1 MTFTHTHRKT
11 GEHRHPQCTHAT
23 HHSWLWV
30 CCAPVY
36 RNACLF
42 HLPILRLFIHH
53 IVRSFSLPLSLVLF
67 FILSILFASL
77 PVQFKIWLVRMCAA
91 FHAIYCINLWWSW
104 FLSILYWAHFHIF
117 YEWNEILMILLFL
130 SFNFIFVIFG
140 ILHLEL
146 SLFQPLKFVRSVACV
161 HLWLSRFPS
170 YEWNISLI
178 LNVDVDVDV
187 CVNVRNEKLTIHPVC
202 PRKHSCNDESNNVL
216 HKTIQ
221 ERPSNGL
228 ILIQYK

>member
-1 MTFTHTHRKT
+1 MIV
-11 GEHRHPQCTHAT
+11 
-23 HHSWLWV
+23 SVL
-30 CCAPVY
+30 CACVPE
-36 RNACLF
+36 CLF
-42 HLPILRLFIHH
+42 VSFAHSASFHSSHRSLFL
-53 IVRSFSLPLSLVLF
+53 SPSLSLVLF

-117 YEWNEILMILLFL
+117 YEWNEILMILLFF

-140 ILHLEL
+140 ILHFEL

-178 LNVDVDVDV
+178 MWMLMLM
-187 CVNVRNEKLTIHPVC
+187 CVWMWMWEMR
-202 PRKHSCNDESNNVL
+202 S
-216 HKTIQ
+216 
-221 ERPSNGL
+221 
-228 ILIQYK
+228 